1 MLENNSNEVKTKK
14 SLFEKLQEGLSK
26 TKKGMMDK
34 IDNVFSSYSKID
46 DKLLEEIEEI
56 LIMSDVGM
64 NTTMSLIEK
73 LREEVKNR
81 RITEAFQVKD
91 VLKDIIKESMDKGD
105 KHLLSEASPLVILVV
120 GVNGAGKTTSIAK
133 IAHKCKTE
141 GRTVL
146 LAAGD
151 TFRAAAIE
159 QLEIW
164 GQRLDIHT
172 VRHQEGSD
180 PAAVIFDAVQSAK
193 AKKVDVLICDTA
205 GRLHNK
211 KNLMNELEKIYKVLS
226 REYPEA
232 EKEVLLV
239 LDAATG
245 QNAIKQVKEFNEIT
259 DITGI
264 VLTKLDGTAKGGI
277 IISIAE
283 EFDIPVKF
291 IGVGEGMDDL
301 QVFDAESFVE
311 ALF

>member
-1 MLENNSNEVKTKK
+1 MEEKQEKK
-14 SLFEKLQEGLSK
+14 SLFDKLQEGLSK

-34 IDNVFSSYSKID
+34 FDQVFAAYSKID
-46 DKLLEEIEEI
+46 EELLEEIEEI

-64 NTTMSLIEK
+64 DTTMKLMDK

-81 RITEAFQVKD
+81 RVSEASQVKD
-91 VLKDIIKESMDKGD
+91 VLKDIIKESLENENCKLKD
-105 KHLLSEASPLVILVV
+105 ASPLVILVV

-133 IAHKCKTE
+133 IANHCKKK
-141 GRTVL
+141 GKSVL

-159 QLEIW
+159 QLEVW
-164 GQRLDIHT
+164 GGRLGIN
-172 VRHQEGSD
+172 VIRQQEGSD
-180 PAAVIFDAVQSAK
+180 PAAVVFDSIQSAK
-193 AKKVDVLICDTA
+193 ARKIDVLICDTA

-211 KNLMNELEKIYKVLS
+211 KNLMNELEKIYKVLN
-226 REYPEA
+226 REYSEA
-232 EKEVLLV
+232 EKETLLV

-245 QNAIKQVKEFNEIT
+245 QNAVQQAKQFDEIT

-264 VLTKLDGTAKGGI
+264 VLTKLDGTAKGGVI
-277 IISIAE
+277 LSIAD
-283 EFDIPVKF
+283 EFDIPVKY

-301 QVFDAESFVE
+301 QEFDAASFVE